1 MGNDINDELC
11 EEFSV
16 DGFPTLKWGSRDAAE
31 DYDGGRD
38 YASMAAFAK
47 EHITKLAC
55 SMKSLDACTNEEK
68 KDIETVQ
75 SYSDDRLKEIVQ
87 IIKDTVKAEEK
98 KLNDAVNE
106 LQKEYDRVSKEHT
119 VKIDAVKAQHQY
131 KFLTQ
136 VMKQR
141 GIQVSLDSSVDDD
154 DDDDD

>member
-1 MGNDINDELC
+1 MGWCGHCKAMASDWEKLTNEYKDHDVALVGEVDCTNDINDELC

-55 SMKSLDACTNEEK
+55 SMKSLDACTDEEK

-75 SYSDDRLKEIVQ
+75 SYSD
-87 IIKDTVKAEEK
+87 
-98 KLNDAVNE
+98 
-106 LQKEYDRVSKEHT
+106 
-119 VKIDAVKAQHQY
+119 
-131 KFLTQ
+131 
-136 VMKQR
+136 
-141 GIQVSLDSSVDDD
+141 
-154 DDDDD
+154 